1 MADREG
7 RSQQLSMIGF
17 LDRLCY
23 DSGAAR
29 RPAAPSRSCLQ
40 GIAFDA
46 LKGPCSDV
54 GPPDTIPGCGCA
66 IGRGARD
73 AIDALRVVHVRRVL
87 AFGAGRMARIL
98 IVDDDADVRELIEL
112 ALDGQGYDVDSV
124 ESGRAA
130 LERLAQ
136 HAYDLLVCDLH
147 MPDRDGPAVYRA
159 IERRAPPRPAF
170 LFVTGYA
177 DAGPYEDFLRTA
189 QVPVLGKPFDIHALR
204 ETVSRLL
211 SGT

>member
-1 MADREG
+1 
-7 RSQQLSMIGF
+7 MIGF
-17 LDRLCY
+17 VDRLCY

-29 RPAAPSRSCLQ
+29 RLAAPSRSCLQ

-136 HAYDLLVCDLH
+136 HAYDLIVCDLH

-159 IERRAPPRPAF
+159 LARRSPPRPAF

-177 DAGPYEDFLRTA
+177 HASPYEEFVKA
-189 QVPVLGKPFDIHALR
+189 VQVPVVAKPFAITVLR
-204 ETVSRLL
+204 GTVRRIL
-211 SGT
+211 SGP

>member
-1 MADREG
+1 
-7 RSQQLSMIGF
+7 
-17 LDRLCY
+17 
-23 DSGAAR
+23 
-29 RPAAPSRSCLQ
+29 
-40 GIAFDA
+40 
-46 LKGPCSDV
+46 
-54 GPPDTIPGCGCA
+54 
-66 IGRGARD
+66 
-73 AIDALRVVHVRRVL
+73 
-87 AFGAGRMARIL
+87 MARIL

-177 DAGPYEDFLRTA
+177 DGGPYEEFVRATQA
-189 QVPVLGKPFDIHALR
+189 PVMIKPFGIDVLR

-211 SGT
+211 GGS

>member
-1 MADREG
+1 MWPDLRAAVMSYREG
-7 RSQQLSMIGF
+7 RSQRLSVIGF
-17 LDRLCY
+17 VDRLCY

-29 RPAAPSRSCLQ
+29 RLAAPSRSCPQ
-40 GIAFDA
+40 GIAFEA

-54 GPPDTIPGCGCA
+54 GPPTPSPVADARPA
-66 IGRGARD
+66 RGARD

-112 ALDGQGYDVDSV
+112 ALDGQGYDVESV

-159 IERRAPPRPAF
+159 IERRRPPRPAF
-170 LFVTGYA
+170 LF
-177 DAGPYEDFLRTA
+177 GPYEEFMRATQA
-189 QVPVLGKPFDIHALR
+189 PGMIKPFGIDVLR
-204 ETVSRLL
+204 ETVSRL
-211 SGT
+211 

>member
-1 MADREG
+1 
-7 RSQQLSMIGF
+7 
-17 LDRLCY
+17 
-23 DSGAAR
+23 
-29 RPAAPSRSCLQ
+29 
-40 GIAFDA
+40 
-46 LKGPCSDV
+46 
-54 GPPDTIPGCGCA
+54 
-66 IGRGARD
+66 
-73 AIDALRVVHVRRVL
+73 
-87 AFGAGRMARIL
+87 MARIL

-136 HAYDLLVCDLH
+136 HAYDLIVCDLH

-159 IERRAPPRPAF
+159 IERRPPPRPAF

-177 DAGPYEDFLRTA
+177 DGGPYEEFIRATQA
-189 QVPVLGKPFDIHALR
+189 PVMIKPFGIDVLR

-211 SGT
+211 GGI